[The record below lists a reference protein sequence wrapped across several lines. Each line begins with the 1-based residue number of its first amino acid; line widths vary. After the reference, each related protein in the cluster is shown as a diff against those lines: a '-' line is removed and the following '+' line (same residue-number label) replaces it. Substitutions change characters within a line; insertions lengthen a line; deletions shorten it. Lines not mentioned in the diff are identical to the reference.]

1 MRITYPEHDTGQT
14 ETPMNYLLLL
24 SFISYA
30 FASFSWANPT
40 DAQKNFK
47 QWIASERLISKES
60 ADWEIQKA
68 AIGDLIELLEEEEKS
83 INENLDALENE
94 NSAGEEERIRLSDQ
108 NEDLKSAI
116 VPVSET
122 LQSLEQD
129 IFELLPR
136 FPKPLQDDLQGFVA
150 RLPDPSTKEAMMP
163 SISQRLQAVV
173 GALAKIDKFNS
184 SIALDEKLMK
194 VEDGE
199 IKVSILHF
207 GLGIAY
213 FSDESGNKAGYMLPG
228 DKDWVEFDVA
238 EAGPAILESISFY
251 NRTAQKQATFINL
264 PFQSN

>member
-1 MRITYPEHDTGQT
+1 
-14 ETPMNYLLLL
+14 MNYLLLL

-122 LQSLEQD
+122 LQSLEKD
-129 IFELLPR
+129 ILELLPR

-150 RLPDPSTKEAMMP
+150 RLPGPNTKEAMMP

-213 FSDESGNKAGYMLPG
+213 FSDESGKKAGYMLPG

>member
-1 MRITYPEHDTGQT
+1 MK
-14 ETPMNYLLLL
+14 NFLLL
-24 SFISYA
+24 SLLTYS

-40 DAQKNFK
+40 DARKNFK
-47 QWIASERLISKES
+47 QWIASERLISKELS
-60 ADWEIQKA
+60 DWEIQKA

-108 NEDLKSAI
+108 NEDLKAAI
-116 VPVSET
+116 LPVSET
-122 LQSLEQD
+122 LQSLEKD
-129 IFELLPR
+129 ILELLPR

-150 RLPDPSTKEAMMP
+150 RLSSSNIKEAIMP
-163 SISQRLQAVV
+163 SVSQRLQAVV

-213 FSDESGNKAGYMLPG
+213 FSDESGKKAGYMLPG
-228 DKDWVEFDVA
+228 DKEWVEFDVA

>member
-1 MRITYPEHDTGQT
+1 
-14 ETPMNYLLLL
+14 MNYLLLL

-30 FASFSWANPT
+30 LASFSWANPT

-122 LQSLEQD
+122 LQSLEKQ
-129 IFELLPR
+129 ILELLPR
-136 FPKPLQDDLQGFVA
+136 FPRFCRMISKASSLACPAQAPKKP
-150 RLPDPSTKEAMMP
+150 
-163 SISQRLQAVV
+163 
-173 GALAKIDKFNS
+173 
-184 SIALDEKLMK
+184 
-194 VEDGE
+194 
-199 IKVSILHF
+199 
-207 GLGIAY
+207 
-213 FSDESGNKAGYMLPG
+213 
-228 DKDWVEFDVA
+228 
-238 EAGPAILESISFY
+238 
-251 NRTAQKQATFINL
+251 
-264 PFQSN
+264 